1 MKNSEIEK
9 EKDRKSKGRLLSP
22 SYKKG
27 VVKEKKEIQDEF
39 KLNLVPSIEDDEK
52 LESLENKTSNELSE
66 KDNEEDNI
74 NKDKNNEGI
83 ENKEEI
89 SPKNSKPKKEMDN
102 IEVFPDGHVKN
113 MASYSQAGK
122 GEDGF
127 TKVNQ
132 DL

>member
-39 KLNLVPSIEDDEK
+39 KLNLVPSIEDNEK
-52 LESLENKTSNELSE
+52 LESLENKTSNEL
-66 KDNEEDNI
+66 DNEEDNI

-83 ENKEEI
+83 ENKEDI
-89 SPKNSKPKKEMDN
+89 SPKNNKPKKEMDN
-102 IEVFPDGHVKN
+102 IEVFPDGRKK
-113 MASYSQAGK
+113 Y
-122 GEDGF
+122 GF
-127 TKVNQ
+127 IFSSRKR
-132 DL
+132 